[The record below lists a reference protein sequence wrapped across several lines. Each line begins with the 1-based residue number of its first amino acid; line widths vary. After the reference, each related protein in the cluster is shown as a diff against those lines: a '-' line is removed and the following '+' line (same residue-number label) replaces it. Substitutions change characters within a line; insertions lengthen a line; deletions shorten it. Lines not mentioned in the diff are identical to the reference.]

1 MPKNDYHG
9 FENTGDEPVF
19 MIWGYAGAASLD
31 EAGYYR
37 LVTSPVNSLASP
49 GMRRDIEFKS
59 GGETVRGWLYI
70 PDAEAARARSSSWPG
85 DGAM

>member
-31 EAGYYR
+31 EAGYIRYVDDQAEPEPSR
-37 LVTSPVNSLASP
+37 YPPGVTRILPVARRSASGLQP
-49 GMRRDIEFKS
+49 VAR
-59 GGETVRGWLYI
+59 
-70 PDAEAARARSSSWPG
+70 RARRAGS
-85 DGAM
+85 AVQR